1 MHNIIFVVK
10 YEIVFIHD
18 YPSKHI
24 PMVIVSKL
32 AYEYV
37 TTGLHLV
44 HVLKSVSSL
53 DLKINTDITVIV
65 Y

>member
-10 YEIVFIHD
+10 YEILFIQN

-24 PMVIVSKL
+24 PMVVVYKL
-32 AYEYV
+32 SYEYV

-44 HVLKSVSSL
+44 HVLNSVSSL
-53 DLKINTDITVIV
+53 DLKINNGITVIV